1 VEAQC
6 YFIDQQQ
13 TESNER
19 SLVERIANQD
29 QDALQEFYDRYHK
42 LVFSLALKILNSWS
56 ESEEVT
62 IDVFWQV
69 WQQAGQYNPSR
80 GSVGAWIVMIAR
92 SRAIDRRRSRER
104 QNANTIS
111 MDNLDFTNVEAGTEY
126 NPEKSFY
133 SLEKREAVRNAL
145 AEMNEKQR
153 HVIELAYF
161 KGLSQTEIAAL
172 LEEPLGTVKTR
183 IRAGMQFLREKLT
196 TYLQVI
202 KLYK

>member
-196 TYLQVI
+196 TYL
-202 KLYK
+202 

>member
-19 SLVERIANQD
+19 HLVERIASQD
-29 QDALQEFYDRYHK
+29 PDALQEFYDRYYK

-56 ESEEVT
+56 EAEEVT
-62 IDVFWQV
+62 VDVFWQV
-69 WQQAGQYNPSR
+69 WQQAGQYSAAR
-80 GSVGAWIVMIAR
+80 GSVSAWVVMIAR

-104 QNANTIS
+104 QNSHTTS
-111 MDNLDFTNVEAGTEY
+111 MENLDFANVEAGTEY

-161 KGLSQTEIAAL
+161 KGLSQSEIAAL
-172 LEEPLGTVKTR
+172 LNEPLGTVKTR

-196 TYLQVI
+196 TYL
-202 KLYK
+202 

>member
-62 IDVFWQV
+62 VDVFWQV

-196 TYLQVI
+196 TYL
-202 KLYK
+202 